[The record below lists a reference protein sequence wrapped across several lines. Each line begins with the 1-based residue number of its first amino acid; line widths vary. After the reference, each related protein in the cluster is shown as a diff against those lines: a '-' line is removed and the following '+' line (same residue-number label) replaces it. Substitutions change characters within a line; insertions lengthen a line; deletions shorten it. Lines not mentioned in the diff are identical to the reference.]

1 MRLSFKHTKY
11 SCYLAYVTSAVINN
25 LAALLFVQFSKQFGL
40 ALSDLSFIITM
51 NFGVQIVVDLIGA
64 KYADRVGYRT
74 IVRLSQ
80 IFGAM
85 GLVGLGIFPRIF
97 PSAYAGILTAA
108 VIYAIGSGLTEVVIS
123 PIVEAL
129 PGDEKASAMSMLHS
143 FYCWGHVF
151 AVLVT
156 TGFFYVFGIE
166 NWSTICCLWA
176 LIPIVTFVLF
186 KFVPI
191 NQLESGAEEGH
202 SGLGKLFSV
211 KIIWLFL
218 ILMLCS
224 GAAEQSMAQWASF
237 FAETELGVS
246 KQVADLL
253 GPCLFAVCMGL
264 TRVFFGIFGEKLNMK
279 VSLLAS
285 GLLCVIS
292 YLIAAFVPVPWLSF
306 AGCALCGIAVGLMWP
321 GTLSLAASIYP
332 AGGTAMFAILALAG
346 DAGCFVGPETVARAS
361 AAVSGGVPS
370 VKTGL
375 AFAIV
380 FPLVIAVACGAL
392 MLKKDKKQ

>member
-1 MRLSFKHTKY
+1 MKLSFKHTKY

-25 LAALLFVQFSKQFGL
+25 LAALLFVQFSKQYGL
-40 ALSDLSFIITM
+40 ALSQLSFIITM
-51 NFGVQIVVDLIGA
+51 NFAVQIVVDLIGA
-64 KYADRVGYRT
+64 KYADKIGYRT

-80 IFGAM
+80 VFGAL

-97 PSAYAGILTAA
+97 PSAYAGIITAA

-151 AVLVT
+151 AVVVS
-156 TGFFYVFGIE
+156 TGFFYVFGIQ
-166 NWSTICCLWA
+166 NWSILCCLWA
-176 LIPIVTFVLF
+176 IIPIITFVLF

-218 ILMLCS
+218 ILMICS

-253 GPCLFAVCMGL
+253 GPCLFAICMGV

-279 VSLLAS
+279 ASLFAS

-292 YLIAAFVPVPWLSF
+292 YLIAAFVPYSGLSF
-306 AGCALCGIAVGLMWP
+306 AGCAICGVAVGLMWP
-321 GTLSLAASIYP
+321 GTLSLASSIYP

-346 DAGCFVGPETVARAS
+346 DAGCFIGPETVARAS
-361 AAVSGGVPS
+361 SAVSGAVSS

-380 FPLVIAVACGAL
+380 FPLIIAVVCGIL
-392 MLKKDKKQ
+392 LCSKVKKK

>member
-1 MRLSFKHTKY
+1 MKLSFKQTKY

-25 LAALLFVQFSKQFGL
+25 LAALLFVQFSKQYGL
-40 ALSDLSFIITM
+40 ALSELSFIITM
-51 NFGVQIVVDLIGA
+51 NFGVQIFVDLIGA

-80 IFGAM
+80 IFAAL
-85 GLVGLGIFPRIF
+85 GLIGLGIFPRIF
-97 PSAYAGILTAA
+97 TSAYAGIIAAA
-108 VIYAIGSGLTEVVIS
+108 VLYAVGSGLTEVVIS

-151 AVLVT
+151 AVVVS
-156 TGFFYVFGIE
+156 TGFFYIFGIE
-166 NWSTICCLWA
+166 NWSILCCLWA
-176 LIPIVTFVLF
+176 IIPLITFVLF

-191 NQLESGAEEGH
+191 NQLENNAEDGH

-218 ILMLCS
+218 VLMLCS

-246 KQVADLL
+246 KQIADLL
-253 GPCLFAVCMGL
+253 GPCLFAICMGV

-279 VSLLAS
+279 ACLFAS
-285 GLLCVIS
+285 GLLCIVS
-292 YLIAAFVPVPWLSF
+292 YLIAAFVPVPGISF
-306 AGCALCGIAVGLMWP
+306 AGCAVCGVAVGLMWP
-321 GTLSLAASIYP
+321 GTLSLASSIYP

-361 AAVSGGVPS
+361 SAVTGGIPS
-370 VKTGL
+370 VKAGL
-375 AFAIV
+375 AIAIV
-380 FPLVIAVACGAL
+380 FPVVIAIACGLL
-392 MLKKDKKQ
+392 MIKKKK

>member
-156 TGFFYVFGIE
+156 TGFFYLFGIE
-166 NWSTICCLWA
+166 NWSVICCLWA
-176 LIPIVTFVLF
+176 LIPIATCVLF

-253 GPCLFAVCMGL
+253 GPCLFAVCMGI

-279 VSLLAS
+279 ASLFAS

-292 YLIAAFVPVPWLSF
+292 YLIAAFVPISGLSF

-361 AAVSGGVPS
+361 AAVSAGGVS
-370 VKTGL
+370 VNTGL
-375 AFAIV
+375 SFAIV
-380 FPLVIAVACGAL
+380 FPMIIAVACAVL
-392 MLKKDKKQ
+392 MLKRDKNK

>member
-264 TRVFFGIFGEKLNMK
+264 TRVFFGIFGDRLNMK

-292 YLIAAFVPVPWLSF
+292 YLIAAFVPIPGLSF

-321 GTLSLAASIYP
+321 GTLSLASSIYP

-370 VKTGL
+370 VKMGL

>member
-1 MRLSFKHTKY
+1 MKLSFKHTKY

-143 FYCWGHVF
+143 FYCWGQVF

-156 TGFFYVFGIE
+156 TGFFYLFGIE
-166 NWSTICCLWA
+166 NWSVICCLWA
-176 LIPIVTFVLF
+176 LIPIATFVLF

-253 GPCLFAVCMGL
+253 GPCLFAVCMGI
-264 TRVFFGIFGEKLNMK
+264 TRVFFGIFGERLNMK

-285 GLLCVIS
+285 GLLCVVS
-292 YLIAAFVPVPWLSF
+292 YLIAAFVPISGLSF

-346 DAGCFVGPETVARAS
+346 DAGCFVGPESVARAS
-361 AAVSGGVPS
+361 AAVSAGGVS

-375 AFAIV
+375 SFAIV
-380 FPLVIAVACGAL
+380 FPMIIAVACAAL
-392 MLKKDKKQ
+392 MLKRNKNK